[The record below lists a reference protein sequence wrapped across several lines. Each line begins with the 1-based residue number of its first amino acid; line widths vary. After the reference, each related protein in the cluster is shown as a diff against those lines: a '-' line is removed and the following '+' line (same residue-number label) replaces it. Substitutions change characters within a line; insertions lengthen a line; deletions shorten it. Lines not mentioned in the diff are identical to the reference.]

1 MGSVAEPVTLPWAI
15 LPSPVGAAISHQPTI
30 RTPHDRGT
38 PHLRT
43 GTTRDPARR
52 VGRASAT
59 YPAHTPDLPCT
70 YPRQCPHTGR
80 TAQRPQVRA
89 LRAAF
94 PARSPLLPARTRSL
108 RAASAFLT
116 TPPHKAERAWSGTL
130 RLYYTSKQTTGETN
144 PETYWGKPGTPPG
157 PAKPRP
163 GSRFRPPFLP
173 PQQTTDPPCERP
185 GKVHG
190 AQDHSSRRTGR
201 RGNCRVIAY
210 RAVFRS
216 RGRCMD
222 RGGTPGNPPKPVF
235 PNFSP
240 HPPSALPPPEATG
253 LPNSYARRRRGCCVR

>member
-130 RLYYTSKQTTGETN
+130 RLYYTSKQTGGGTN
-144 PETYWGKPGTPPG
+144 PETHWGKTRNPPGTPNG
-157 PAKPRP
+157 
-163 GSRFRPPFLP
+163 RFQVSPRPPFLP
-173 PQQTTDPPCERP
+173 PQKATTDPTTQMTKESGMDPVP
-185 GKVHG
+185 GL
-190 AQDHSSRRTGR
+190 RR
-201 RGNCRVIAY
+201 V
-210 RAVFRS
+210 
-216 RGRCMD
+216 
-222 RGGTPGNPPKPVF
+222 P
-235 PNFSP
+235 
-240 HPPSALPPPEATG
+240 
-253 LPNSYARRRRGCCVR
+253 